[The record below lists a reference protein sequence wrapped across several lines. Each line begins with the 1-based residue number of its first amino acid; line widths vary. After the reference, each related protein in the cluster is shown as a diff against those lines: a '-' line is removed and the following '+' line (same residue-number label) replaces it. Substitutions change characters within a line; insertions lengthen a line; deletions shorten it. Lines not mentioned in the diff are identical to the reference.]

1 MVPQCGYAGLSSV
14 IPLAVGCIFANAG
27 IDIDHDKLVD
37 SLPSHN
43 KIKTLVEQAAID
55 TMLLTR
61 DSIGPNPSLYVS
73 IDKGNKKG
81 NKNLAKFICWYD
93 KKDKEVK
100 TFLLNVYF
108 TDKKTEDIVDA
119 LTHSLRRRFQMR

>member
-1 MVPQCGYAGLSSV
+1 MILTAASMVPQCGYAGLSSV
-14 IPLAVGCIFANAG
+14 IPLAVGSVFANAG
-27 IDIDHDKLVD
+27 IPVNHDKLVD

-43 KIKTLVEQAAID
+43 HIKNLVEQAAID

-61 DSIGPNPSLYVS
+61 DSVGPNPCLYVS

-93 KKDKEVK
+93 KKEKEVK
-100 TFLLNVYF
+100 KLKLLSKKPTFNQL
-108 TDKKTEDIVDA
+108 
-119 LTHSLRRRFQMR
+119 